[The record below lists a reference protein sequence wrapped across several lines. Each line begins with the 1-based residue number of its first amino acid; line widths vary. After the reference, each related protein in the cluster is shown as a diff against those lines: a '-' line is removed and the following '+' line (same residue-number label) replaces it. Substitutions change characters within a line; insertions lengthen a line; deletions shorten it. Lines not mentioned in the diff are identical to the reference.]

1 MAHQGWA
8 EQPSKLTSRV
18 GIHIQW
24 GRLADLHAQ
33 HDHGMSRGLRTL
45 LDIVVYNCKSALLG

>member
-1 MAHQGWA
+1 MAHRGWA

-24 GRLADLHAQ
+24 GRLADLQAQ
-33 HDHGMSRGLRTL
+33 HDHGMSGGLKTFVFARGGT
-45 LDIVVYNCKSALLG
+45 